1 MRHRIQTAF
10 LTALCAASFFIV
22 PARAANWSEG
32 DPFPD
37 LAGFAL
43 EGDVPDLEHKVIL
56 VDFWASWCAPCKAS
70 FPTLNELIETYGD
83 QGLVILAVNV
93 DTDLK
98 AFEKFVQRMAP
109 EFTVVRDGEQ
119 KLVAAAGV
127 STMPS
132 SFLVDRDGVIRSA
145 HSGYHGDKTR
155 EAYIEEI
162 EILLAATGGTGK

>member
-1 MRHRIQTAF
+1 MFLHIRTAF
-10 LTALCAASFFIV
+10 LTALCAASFLIV
-22 PARAANWSEG
+22 PARAANWAEG

-37 LAGFAL
+37 LADFAL
-43 EGDVPDLEHKVIL
+43 TGDVPDLERKVIL
-56 VDFWASWCAPCKAS
+56 VDFWASWCVPCKAS

-83 QGLVILAVNV
+83 QGLVILGVNV

-98 AFEKFVQRMAP
+98 AFEKFVKRMSP
-109 EFTVVRDGEQ
+109 EFTVVRDAEQ

-127 STMPS
+127 KTMPS
-132 SFLVDRDGVIRSA
+132 SFLVDREGVIRSV

-162 EILLAATGGTGK
+162 EVLLVHGEGAGE

>member
-1 MRHRIQTAF
+1 M
-10 LTALCAASFFIV
+10 
-22 PARAANWSEG
+22 
-32 DPFPD
+32 PD

-43 EGDVPDLEHKVIL
+43 EGEVPDLEGKVLL

-70 FPTLNELIETYGD
+70 FPTLNELTETYGD

-93 DTDLK
+93 DTDFK
-98 AFEKFVQRMAP
+98 AFEKFVQRTPP

-132 SFLVDRDGVIRSA
+132 SFLVDRNGVIRSV

-155 EAYIEEI
+155 EAYIGEI
-162 EILLAATGGTGK
+162 EELLGEAGGSGE